1 MPSVYILE
9 DATGRYY
16 VGSTVN
22 LTKRLRQHELRHS
35 QTTRN
40 MLRPVLVFSQ
50 EYASL
55 AEARA
60 LEFKIKK
67 WKRRDFIEKIVK
79 DGYIKVLP

>member
-1 MPSVYILE
+1 
-9 DATGRYY
+9 
-16 VGSTVN
+16 
-22 LTKRLRQHELRHS
+22 
-35 QTTRN
+35 